1 MDTPPGVPPPAPT
14 GGRYVTVEIP
24 RVRPVLTYILLGL
37 TITVFLLQL
46 VSEYTQGYDL
56 PALLGMKVNSL
67 ILEGELWRL
76 ITPML
81 LHGSLPHIIFNMYA
95 LYALGPSLESSYGH
109 SRFLALYLI
118 AGFAGNVLSFL
129 FSPNPSL
136 GSSTAIFGLIGAEG
150 IFLYRNRELFGSQAR
165 RALTNVVI
173 IAGANLLFG
182 SMSAGIDNW
191 GHIGGL
197 LGGTFFAW
205 FAGPLYQLAGDFNF
219 PRLVDLHVGGR
230 ALGAA
235 VLDLL
240 VFSALAAMRFFRGF

>member
-1 MDTPPGVPPPAPT
+1 MNTPPGVPPTPPT
-14 GGRYVTVEIP
+14 GGRYVTVQVP

-37 TITVFLLQL
+37 TIFIFLLQL
-46 VSEYTQGYDL
+46 ASEAVLGTDL
-56 PALLGMKVNSL
+56 PARLGMKINQL
-67 ILEGELWRL
+67 ILGGEVWRL
-76 ITPML
+76 FTPML

-95 LYALGPSLESSYGH
+95 LYALGPSLESNYGH
-109 SRFLALYLI
+109 VRFLALYVI

-136 GSSTAIFGLIGAEG
+136 GSSTAIFGLIGAEA
-150 IFLYRNRELFGSQAR
+150 IFLYRNRELFGAQAR
-165 RALTNVVI
+165 RALMNVVL
-173 IAGANLLFG
+173 IAAANLLLG
-182 SMSAGIDNW
+182 SMSTGIDNW

-219 PRLVDLHVGGR
+219 PRLVDLHAGGR